1 MQLIRS
7 ASRIR
12 LLLILFAVVPILG
25 GEEECTNALADK
37 SGDDSCEAK
46 NDDVTIDI
54 DKTTA
59 SNNNNKG
66 EEDVAPVA
74 EEEIERPIWWNYS
87 IDDLFEEHFNCG
99 DIIYGYEDEDD
110 EFEDDD
116 DIDSE
121 SYTENPDVVGEEQ
134 LQKIRDQFKLMR
146 DLYIKE
152 VNLVPIEEGK
162 TQLVVPVRIGDAGP
176 SKGRGVFATEPIPK
190 DTLVLDLLN
199 GSTGIFKT
207 AESYRKFTVSLS
219 EEAGCNFLEWT
230 WVQNIP
236 PIDEEDD
243 DIRIGLTIYIG
254 FDEGNL
260 MNASDWGDGIPANVR
275 CGSPPKSDEGGDG
288 NQAAERGP
296 CRFHYYA
303 ARDIAAG
310 KSAFVLFY
318 VLNSCIQY
326 RVSAVWPLHFDLG
339 LPLFDCLCKPNA
351 LTYVIITSLSL
362 HKQWQHASSRRRVTH
377 KLCRV

>member
-1 MQLIRS
+1 MQLIRGVTS
-7 ASRIR
+7 SIW
-12 LLLILFAVVPILG
+12 LLLIILAVVPILR
-25 GEEECTNALADK
+25 GEEECSNISADK
-37 SGDDSCEAK
+37 SGDKSCEAK

-59 SNNNNKG
+59 NNNNNK
-66 EEDVAPVA
+66 EEKEDIAPVA
-74 EEEIERPIWWNYS
+74 AEEEEIERPIWWNYS

-99 DIIYGYEDEDD
+99 DIIYGYE
-110 EFEDDD
+110 EDDD
-116 DIDSE
+116 DIVSE
-121 SYTENPDVVGEEQ
+121 SYTENTDVVGEEQ

-146 DLYIKE
+146 ELYIKQ

-176 SKGRGVFATEPIPK
+176 SKGRGVFAIEPIPK

-207 AESYRKFTVSLS
+207 AESYRKFTVSLP

-236 PIDEEDD
+236 PIDYEDD
-243 DIRIGLTIYIG
+243 DIRTGLTIYIG
-254 FDEGNL
+254 FDEGSL
-260 MNASDWGDGIPANVR
+260 MNAADWGDGIQANVR
-275 CGSPPKSDEGGDG
+275 CGTPPKSNEGGDG
-288 NQAAERGP
+288 IEAAERGP

-318 VLNSCIQY
+318 VLNSCVQY
-326 RVSAVWPLHFDLG
+326 QVSVVWPLHLT
-339 LPLFDCLCKPNA
+339 LVCLYLIAFANRMP
-351 LTYVIITSLSL
+351 
-362 HKQWQHASSRRRVTH
+362 
-377 KLCRV
+377 